1 MKVLKKYS
9 FSIILLITCIVICPF
24 LFKETFFKEDTVPTT
39 DFSLPSFFTSSVS
52 SSVNSSDISSDISS
66 ESSSEISSEVSSESS
81 SDDTVTSEESSDYEE
96 SVSSEEETT
105 SSEEPVYSEDEPT
118 SSEEPVYSED
128 PIVSDDPSSSEVPVV
143 SDIVNDPVSSDATN
157 TPSSDVPVD
166 SSKIDY
172 PALIIGDSRTVGVQ
186 LYGYVPD
193 AYYFADVGL
202 SSYGLFYS
210 TLNVGGEYLTLEQAL
225 AKYNFKNIFIGL
237 GLNEM
242 GGHIPTVATEYAYNV
257 QRIRE
262 LAPNS
267 IIHVQAILHVSPGRN
282 ASDSTFNNARI
293 NEYNSYIAS
302 MANGV
307 DILYL
312 DANPYFDDEN
322 GNMTDSYTSDG
333 IHFYAV
339 GYVEWGNFMANAMH

>member
-1 MKVLKKYS
+1 MV
-9 FSIILLITCIVICPF
+9 
-24 LFKETFFKEDTVPTT
+24 DTP
-39 DFSLPSFFTSSVS
+39 
-52 SSVNSSDISSDISS
+52 
-66 ESSSEISSEVSSESS
+66 
-81 SDDTVTSEESSDYEE
+81 
-96 SVSSEEETT
+96 
-105 SSEEPVYSEDEPT
+105 PV
-118 SSEEPVYSED
+118 
-128 PIVSDDPSSSEVPVV
+128 
-143 SDIVNDPVSSDATN
+143 
-157 TPSSDVPVD
+157 SDVPTD
-166 SSKIDY
+166 SAKIDY

-225 AKYNFKNIFIGL
+225 AKYNFRNIFIGL

-242 GGHIPTVATEYAYNV
+242 GGYIPEIATQYAYNV

-282 ASDSTFNNARI
+282 ATDTIFNNARI

-339 GYVEWGNFMANAMH
+339 GYVEWGNFIASSMY